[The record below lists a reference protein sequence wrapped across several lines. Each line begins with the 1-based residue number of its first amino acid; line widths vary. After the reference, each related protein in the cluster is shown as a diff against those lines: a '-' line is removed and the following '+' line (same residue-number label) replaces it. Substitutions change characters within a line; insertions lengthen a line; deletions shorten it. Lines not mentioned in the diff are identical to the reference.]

1 MLSDK
6 ELCQYFCF
14 YWKPGP
20 CGQNLFHKSFLPSQR
35 DGLVDKSPS
44 QLSPVFLIGNS
55 IMLYFPG
62 KVPSVPPVSLCNW
75 HQKICGDCF
84 HAAKFQ
90 QSSLPQA
97 LSTGEADKQWEKIR
111 AAVSTLPA
119 HRANSFTE

>member
-62 KVPSVPPVSLCNW
+62 KVPSVPPVRLCNW
-75 HQKICGDCF
+75 H
-84 HAAKFQ
+84 
-90 QSSLPQA
+90 
-97 LSTGEADKQWEKIR
+97 
-111 AAVSTLPA
+111 
-119 HRANSFTE
+119 